1 MKPNS
6 LIFLAVLLLLL
17 HGFSLADTANKQDS
31 SAVPPSAP
39 ATRYLH
45 VSTNPT
51 MVDIFVNRS
60 NIDFSSSPDY
70 VSPNFVKLP
79 PKDTA
84 VRITLF
90 QKGYSDT
97 TINVTL
103 SPKDTS
109 FLIVSLRQNYDDELI
124 EKQERLL
131 AHRTRKSLGHK
142 LIIGSAIPFVSS
154 AIAAIATQR
163 YIKNTRK
170 DRDAIQNSLI
180 RDSDSYRETK
190 DSFKENRSK
199 AKTAK
204 AIGGTTLG
212 IGIVVLS
219 AGLIL
224 SF

>member
-17 HGFSLADTANKQDS
+17 HGGALAAPNSKQDS
-31 SAVPPSAP
+31 ATVNPPP
-39 ATRYLH
+39 QATHYLH
-45 VSTNPT
+45 ISTNPT
-51 MVDIFVNRS
+51 LSDIYVNRS
-60 NIDFSSSPDY
+60 GIDFSTRPDY
-70 VSPNFVKLP
+70 VSPNFVKIP
-79 PKDTA
+79 QNDTT

-103 SPKDTS
+103 SHKDTS
-109 FLIVSLRQNYDDELI
+109 FLIVSLRQSYDEDLI
-124 EKQERLL
+124 EAQDQII
-131 AHRTRKSLGHK
+131 AHRNRKSLGHK
-142 LIIGSAIPFVSS
+142 LILASAIPFVTSVV
-154 AIAAIATQR
+154 AAIVTR
-163 YIKNTRK
+163 NYIKNAEE

-180 RDSDSYRETK
+180 RNSDNYNEIK
-190 DSFKENRSK
+190 DSFNDNRSK

-204 AIGGTTLG
+204 AIGGTSLG